1 MRVCG
6 PCTAGFGNTRD
17 SPDLFNLVGWFI
29 KTDLIVK
36 DGKHVAE
43 SAICHPSEGEV
54 GQGSVTRREQ
64 WLSGLRSHLLF
75 Y

>member
-1 MRVCG
+1 M
-6 PCTAGFGNTRD
+6 
-17 SPDLFNLVGWFI
+17 
-29 KTDLIVK
+29 K

-75 Y
+75 LLAPQGSWDCKNLVLLVSPKKEIRKLTLFLS